1 MEKVFLV
8 VLLDK
13 FPLYT
18 PAEGDEEFPPVIKS
32 FVDVVVANRIE
43 HAHNIACKHTGINR
57 ELDTNNLV
65 YETNKAAV
73 EVHMYNT
80 AKESDFYRVFFANN
94 EIKRPEKIPVKLIG
108 IINRIPSLFKRQE

>member
-13 FPLYT
+13 FLLYT

-65 YETNKAAV
+65 TKPIKQQLKCICTTLQKKV
-73 EVHMYNT
+73 IFT
-80 AKESDFYRVFFANN
+80 ESSLQITKLRDR
-94 EIKRPEKIPVKLIG
+94 KRYLL
-108 IINRIPSLFKRQE
+108 S